1 MSILKKLKD
10 ASSLADLAAILG
22 YWPSTLAYIV
32 YRIPPDKKYT
42 KFTIPKSG
50 GGTREICAPIE
61 PLKTLQRHLAN
72 VLYACTQEI
81 DSESGRRLLSHGF
94 RRKLSIVTNARRHKR
109 RRYVLNLDLQD
120 FFTTFN
126 FGRVRGFLIHNNSF
140 KLNNKVATVI
150 AQIACFE
157 NMLPQGSPCSPIIAD
172 LIAHVLDVH
181 RAQLA
186 KKNQITYSRYAD
198 DLTFSTS
205 HRAFPSPIAAPV
217 AAGGP

>member
-126 FGRVRGFLIHNNSF
+126 FGRVRGSSSTTT
-140 KLNNKVATVI
+140 ASSSTTRSR
-150 AQIACFE
+150 QS
-157 NMLPQGSPCSPIIAD
+157 SP
-172 LIAHVLDVH
+172 
-181 RAQLA
+181 R
-186 KKNQITYSRYAD
+186 
-198 DLTFSTS
+198 S
-205 HRAFPSPIAAPV
+205 HALKTCCRRAAPV
-217 AAGGP
+217 RRSSPT